1 MKDFTLQQALVRLL
15 SRKFIATISS
25 LTSAHILVSTGQ
37 IADGVYSA
45 VMIAVVAAYVTAN
58 VAQKSLSKET

>member
-1 MKDFTLQQALVRLL
+1 MKQALISLL
-15 SRKFIATISS
+15 SRKFIATMAA
-25 LTSAHILVSTGQ
+25 LASAHWLVVTNN

-58 VAQKSLSKET
+58 VTQKISKTK